1 MDLKYYKVCRVKC
14 RSCGDVLEYEN
25 RSRTDRGP
33 GAPMMCSCKKVGLDP
48 SATMFRILGNGEHFE
63 DLSEEWP
70 AEEPSG
76 HKSLEDRL
84 TSFYDKPIDEIGRI
98 EGDQEYDWGKPGR
111 WMYEAARNISPG
123 IAMRFATEAESEEE
137 RFFWAYICN
146 MNLQRAQKKAIE
158 NNLF

>member
-14 RSCGDVLEYEN
+14 LLCGDVLERVN
-25 RSRTDRGP
+25 QTKQDNGHL
-33 GAPMMCSCKKVGLDP
+33 MMCRCKKVGLDP
-48 SATMFRILGNGEHFE
+48 SASMFRILGSPEHYE

-70 AEEPSG
+70 AEEPPG

-98 EGDQEYDWGKPGR
+98 DGDQEYDWSKPGR

-123 IAMRFATEAESEEE
+123 TAMRFATEAESEEE